1 MWGRW
6 GTPQNF
12 LLVFIDELWKTR
24 KISLFKKWK
33 KIAGDIIILHMCTKN
48 HNHMRYSSWDKE
60 WDRIICHF
68 GPFFALLHS
77 LPNNPENQNF
87 QKMKK
92 ASGDVIILNL
102 CNKKH
107 DHMMYAYSDMECLHR
122 HNFCHFRPLFAIL
135 PHYWPRKLK
144 FGKNVKK
151 TPGDIILLHMCTINQ
166 DHMMYGSWDMKFNR
180 QNFFVILGNFLSFYP
195 PNTLKNENIKNVKNH
210 WRYHHFTQV
219 YQKSWSSAILFQR
232 YGAWRM

>member
-1 MWGRW
+1 M
-6 GTPQNF
+6 
-12 LLVFIDELWKTR
+12 
-24 KISLFKKWK
+24 KKF
-33 KIAGDIIILHMCTKN
+33 AGDIIILHMCTKN
-48 HNHMRYSSWDKE
+48 HNHMNFWDTKWE
-60 WDRIICHF
+60 KVLSFWAIFC
-68 GPFFALLHS
+68 PFNS
-77 LPNNPENQNF
+77 PPPPPNNPQNQNF
-87 QKMKK
+87 EKMEET
-92 ASGDVIILNL
+92 SWDVIILNL
-102 CNKKH
+102 RNRKH
-107 DHMMYAYSDMECLHR
+107 DHVMYAYSDMECLHR